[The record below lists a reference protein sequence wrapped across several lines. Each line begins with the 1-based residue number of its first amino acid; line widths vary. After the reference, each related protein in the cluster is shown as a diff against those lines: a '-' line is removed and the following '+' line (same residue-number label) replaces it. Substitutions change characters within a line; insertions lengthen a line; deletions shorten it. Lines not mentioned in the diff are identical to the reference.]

1 MHRVRTSTSKFVT
14 GRIRKA
20 KKEKPLSVLRD
31 SQLAN
36 ILQNGLQY
44 TNTRFQ
50 YNSETDTSQQGG
62 EKDGEE
68 SGEKS
73 GKESGEES
81 GKEDDYAAEPL
92 EIINREDNDN
102 IDIEGAIYDHNS
114 SYSSFPNISLF
125 LIFIWI
131 TKHMIGKFVKPVK
144 PKLYL
149 LRFYH
154 YYRNGCI

>member
-36 ILQNGLQY
+36 IFQNGLPY

-50 YNSETDTSQQGG
+50 YNSETDTSQRGGEEGG
-62 EKDGEE
+62 EKSDEE

-73 GKESGEES
+73 GEESGE
-81 GKEDDYAAEPL
+81 EDDYAAEPL
-92 EIINREDNDN
+92 EIIDRENNDN
-102 IDIEGAIYDHNS
+102 I
-114 SYSSFPNISLF
+114 
-125 LIFIWI
+125 
-131 TKHMIGKFVKPVK
+131 
-144 PKLYL
+144 
-149 LRFYH
+149 
-154 YYRNGCI
+154 